1 MSKTK
6 KQPPV
11 VRQFYVDLTDEELRQ
26 RGDSLAEMERRHNA
40 ITAEKKAAAAE
51 FKSKLDKLNAD
62 IDFTAGEI
70 RDKKTLRSID
80 CFWVRD
86 EGRKQMVL
94 ERSDNGQALEHR
106 AMTDKELQAELP
118 GTEAPEGEQPA
129 EAAPAEAPK
138 KRGRPKKAKAA
149 ETDLVG
155 AQANGAAAADETGIP
170 F

>member
-129 EAAPAEAPK
+129 EAAPAEPKK
-138 KRGRPKKAKAA
+138 KRGRPKKNAA
-149 ETDLVG
+149 PE
-155 AQANGAAAADETGIP
+155 QANGAAHDEPAAETP
-170 F
+170 ATV